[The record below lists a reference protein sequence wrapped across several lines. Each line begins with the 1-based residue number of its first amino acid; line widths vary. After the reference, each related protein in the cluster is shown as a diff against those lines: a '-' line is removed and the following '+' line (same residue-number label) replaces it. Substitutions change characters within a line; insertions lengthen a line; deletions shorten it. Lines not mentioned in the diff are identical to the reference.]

1 MFEWIKD
8 KTYYRKKAN
17 TLKLENELQRKAH
30 AHNTIEWTKQIEDK
44 EADIQYRD
52 TRIKLLNGRLKKY
65 EERIKELETPKKKK
79 W

>member
-17 TLKLENELQRKAH
+17 TLKLENDLQRKTH
-30 AHNTIEWTKQIEDK
+30 AHNTIRWTEQIEDLT
-44 EADIQYRD
+44 ADCEYRN
-52 TRIKLLNGRLKKY
+52 TRIKLLNSRLKKC

-79 W
+79 